1 MSVRLPY
8 SPSIMSNLPDSPVFA
23 PAPSHHVD
31 SSVLRLS
38 VLHTLCALGWQY
50 LSPAACLEKRADPAS
65 PLLPSSLVHFLQQQR
80 VSHLGQTH
88 SLTPGSIEQVMR
100 ELKFNCKEGN
110 WLQAGQAWFDKL
122 LSGISTHDFTEAG
135 QRVPLTIPL
144 IDWNN
149 FKNNQFEVSE
159 SVVMHARHGVLKAE
173 VDLVCFVNGL
183 PLCLIALN
191 DSVEAGIASH
201 LAHQQSIP
209 NLYACAPLYVALDQ
223 RSGVY
228 GTWQTGPKFWTR
240 WREEAW
246 TNQNLQQFKQ
256 AELPACAAKT
266 LFAAQKPALRKALQ
280 ARCHSALT
288 DADQLLI
295 GMLHPQRLL
304 DIVQSSVLFDAR
316 HGRLVARSHQ
326 YFAVKRLVARLETIE
341 TGGRRNGGVVWHTTG
356 SGKSLTMVL
365 LINAL
370 RRHPVLQDCTI
381 VVVTDRIDLQDQ
393 LTKKFMQSGS
403 FGEAW
408 LRRVGKKVPVR
419 TSHELARRI
428 SDGNEKIIFTL
439 VHKFNDALLRQECN
453 NPTAKVI
460 VLVDEAHRSHGGQ
473 LHQRM
478 RRVLKRAALVAF
490 TGTPLLKEEKTVRLF
505 GHILHSY
512 SMQRALQD
520 QMVTPL
526 IYEER
531 VPELEIDSP
540 ALAQWQQHYLQ
551 SLSKAQYQVWQRS
564 LSQKRP
570 LYQADARLELI
581 ARDIA
586 LHFHANFKQNNLGLK
601 GMLAANS
608 KLEAIRYQQFLDQT
622 GLISSAIIM
631 SPPEAPD
638 DQSDPVANWW
648 REHIGKRQPWYEN
661 NALNQFA
668 SEGELDILIVVD
680 RLLTGFDQARVAVL
694 YIDKLLQGHGLMQAI
709 ARVNRLHAQK
719 TYGMLVDY
727 RGILKPLDIALRS
740 YSELEA
746 AKIYDQEDLQD
757 LYASFGNYCQR
768 LPLLLEQLDQY
779 GGDLAAARISLQAQ
793 AERQKQF
800 LQLWREFDQCLRL
813 ALSSRWF
820 FEDTEF
826 SGERLQH
833 YQQRQQFFSE
843 LAQCVRRDI
852 EVTADLQPGLQLYSV
867 APLIKAVQVRQ
878 ERASYVVDYIRDKS
892 GEPEMADWSE
902 DKIRHAAETIGI
914 GLKNSISLEM
924 NDDPY
929 AQQVLGDI
937 VQRRLVELHAK
948 ADAPLQQYHA
958 LCQLQQQVSQRVVH
972 GFPAAL
978 QGQRHASA
986 YYGLFLLALGEATA
1000 QADEA
1005 ERDAWGAQALNMANW
1020 IRDAVLEN
1028 SLNQAGL
1035 EEMLRGRLLRE
1046 LFALFGVK
1054 KLLSVAQLR
1063 ELLDRLVKLVKL
1075 QAWNQSF

>member
-1 MSVRLPY
+1 
-8 SPSIMSNLPDSPVFA
+8 MSNLPDSPA
-23 PAPSHHVD
+23 LPPAPSHHID

-50 LSPAACLEKRADPAS
+50 LSPVACLERRADLTS
-65 PLLPSSLVHFLQQQR
+65 PWLPSSLLQFLQRQR
-80 VSHLGQTH
+80 VSYLGQPHT
-88 SLTPGSIEQVMR
+88 LTPALFEQVMR
-100 ELKFNCKEGN
+100 ELKSDVKAGN
-110 WLQAGQAWFDKL
+110 WLQSGQAWLEKL
-122 LSGISTHDFTEAG
+122 QSGIGTHDLTPTG
-135 QRVPLTIPL
+135 QKVPLTVPL
-144 IDWNN
+144 IDWAN

-159 SVVMHARHGVLKAE
+159 CFLMHDQHGSLKSE
-173 VDLVCFVNGL
+173 IDLVCFVNGL
-183 PLCLIALN
+183 PLCLIALRE
-191 DSVEAGIASH
+191 SVEAGIASH
-201 LAHQQSIP
+201 LDQQQSIP

-223 RSGVY
+223 SSGAY
-228 GTWQTGPKFWTR
+228 GTWQTAPKFWTR
-240 WREEAW
+240 WREEGW
-246 TNQNLQQFKQ
+246 TSQNLQQYKQ
-256 AELPACAAKT
+256 AELPASVAKT
-266 LFAAQKPALRKALQ
+266 MFAAQKPALRQALQ
-280 ARCHSALT
+280 AYCDSAVSA
-288 DADQLLI
+288 ADQLVI

-326 YFAVKRLVARLETIE
+326 YFAVKRLMARLDTVETD
-341 TGGRRNGGVVWHTTG
+341 GRRNGGVVWHTTG

-370 RRHPVLQDCTI
+370 RRHPVLQDCSI

-408 LRRVGKKVPVR
+408 LRRVGVKVPVR

-439 VHKFNDALLRQECN
+439 VHKFNDALLLEECN
-453 NPTAKVI
+453 NPTDKVI

-505 GHILHSY
+505 GPILHSY
-512 SMQRALQD
+512 TMQRALQD

-531 VPELEIDSP
+531 VPELEIDSA

-551 SLSKAQYQVWQRS
+551 SLTAAQYQVWQRS

-570 LYQADARLELI
+570 LYQSDARLELI

-631 SPPEAPD
+631 SPPDAPD
-638 DQSDPVANWW
+638 DTSDPIANWW
-648 REHIGKRQPWYEN
+648 REHVGKRQPWYEN

-694 YIDKLLQGHGLMQAI
+694 YIDKLMQGHSLMQAI

-719 TYGMLVDY
+719 THGMLVDY

-757 LYASFGNYCQR
+757 LYASLGSHCQR
-768 LPLLLEQLDQY
+768 LPRLLEQLDQY
-779 GGDLAAARISLQAQ
+779 GDDLAAARISLQAQ
-793 AERQKQF
+793 AEPQKQF

-820 FEDTEF
+820 YDDPEF
-826 SGERLQH
+826 SGVRLQH

-843 LAQCVRRDI
+843 LAQGVRRDI
-852 EVTADLQPGLQLYSV
+852 EMATDLQPGLQLYSV

-892 GEPEMADWSE
+892 TEPEMAGWSE

-929 AQQVLGDI
+929 AQQVLGDM
-937 VQRRLVELHAK
+937 VQRRLTELHTK

-972 GFPAAL
+972 GFPLVL

-986 YYGLFLLALGEATA
+986 YYGLFLLALGEAA
-1000 QADEA
+1000 VQADEV
-1005 ERDAWGAQALNMANW
+1005 EREAWAAQALHMANW
-1020 IRDAVLEN
+1020 IRDAVMEN

-1035 EEMLRGRLLRE
+1035 EEMLRGRFLRE
-1046 LFALFGVK
+1046 FYALFGVK